1 MHVNSSLTVSV
12 TCDQHIVLPYLL
24 KNTIITKQ
32 NL

>member
-1 MHVNSSLTVSV
+1 MHVNSSLMVSV
-12 TCDQHIVLPYLL
+12 TCDPHIVLPYLL